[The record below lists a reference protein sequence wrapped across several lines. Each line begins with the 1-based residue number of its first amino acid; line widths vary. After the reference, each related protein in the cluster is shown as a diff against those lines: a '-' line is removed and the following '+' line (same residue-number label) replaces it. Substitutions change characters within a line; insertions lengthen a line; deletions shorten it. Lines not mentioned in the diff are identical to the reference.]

1 MRGKRFIYLGVF
13 IYSLL
18 SSIGYAQSNINLL
31 SPNGNLQFKFQLRKG
46 VPSYEVSFKKQQLI
60 RSSAI
65 GFEFD
70 YGFFGKN
77 LKINKPK
84 YVTGNETYE
93 LIVGKTQKV
102 YSHYREVTIPLQE
115 KEKPSRIVNLVV
127 RAFNDGIAFRYE
139 FPEQEGW
146 RSYVMYDELDEFR
159 LERNPKTTALFLPSY
174 TSSHE
179 GLYTKAGYEELEET
193 KLMDMPVLFQFP
205 NNVNM
210 AITEAAVR
218 DYAGMYLM
226 KEDGILKSKLSPS
239 LKNPKIKVEAKLPHK
254 SPWRVFMISDRIGTL
269 IESNILTNLNEPCK
283 IQDTSWIK
291 PGKTTFTWW
300 NGNMVPD
307 TTFMPGNNFET
318 NKYYIDFAAR
328 NGLDYHS
335 IYGFAET
342 PWYTDNGFDFGNPG
356 TYFDITKP
364 IASLDMKYICDYAKS
379 QGVGIHVWLNWKAL
393 YPKIDEAFAKF
404 QEWGISGMMVDFMDR
419 DDQEMIRIQE
429 EILAKAAKH
438 HLFIQFHG
446 SSKPSGLH
454 RTYPNEFIR
463 EGTLNYETY
472 KWNNDINA
480 DHDISMPFTRLLA
493 GAADY
498 HLGGFRSLPRSSF
511 KAQFS
516 NPYVT
521 STRCHMLAMYVVL
534 ESYLGMVC
542 DTPPAYEGQPGFE
555 YIQQLPNTWHESVVA
570 DAVVNEYVVIARRN
584 KTDWFIGAINNSTA
598 RTVSIPLDFLDNG
611 EYIADIYTDSKDAA
625 QNPNLLEKNT
635 KTVNKNQ
642 TIEVK
647 MASDGGFVS
656 RIRRK

>member
-1 MRGKRFIYLGVF
+1 MKGKRFIYLVVF
-13 IYSLL
+13 LCSLFSL
-18 SSIGYAQSNINLL
+18 IGYAQSNINLL
-31 SPNGNLQFKFQLRKG
+31 SPNGNLHFGFQLKEG
-46 VPSYEVSFKKQQLI
+46 VPSYEILFKKQQLI
-60 RSSAI
+60 GSSAI

-70 YGFFGKN
+70 NGFFGKN
-77 LKINKPK
+77 LRMNKPK
-84 YVTGNETYE
+84 FITGNETYE

-102 YSHYREVTIPLQE
+102 HSHYKEVTIPLQE
-115 KEKPSRIVNLVV
+115 KEKSSRTVNLVV
-127 RAFNDGIAFRYE
+127 RAFDDGIAFRYE
-139 FPEQEGW
+139 FPEQQEW
-146 RSYVMYDELDEFR
+146 ESYVMYDELDEFR
-159 LERNPKTTALFLPSY
+159 LVGNPKTTALFLPSY

-179 GLYTKAGYEELEET
+179 GLYTKAGYAELEEN
-193 KLMDMPVLFQFP
+193 KLMDMPALFQFP

-218 DYAGMYLM
+218 NYAGMYLM
-226 KEDGILKSKLSPS
+226 KEGDVLKSKLSPS
-239 LKNPKIKVEAKLPHK
+239 LKNQKVKVEAKLPHQ
-254 SPWRVFMISDRIGTL
+254 SPWRVFMISDRIGAL

-283 IQDTSWIK
+283 IEDTSWIK

-379 QGVGIHVWLNWKAL
+379 KGTGIHVWLNWKAL

-419 DDQEMIRIQE
+419 DDQEMIQIQE

-463 EGTLNYETY
+463 EGTLNYEAY
-472 KWNNDINA
+472 KWNNEVNA

-511 KAQFS
+511 KARFS

-555 YIQQLPNTWHESVVA
+555 YIQQLPNTWHETVVP
-570 DAVVNEYVVIARRN
+570 DAVVNEYVAVARKN
-584 KTDWFIGAINNSTA
+584 QTDWFVGAINDSTA
-598 RTVSIPLDFLDNG
+598 RTVSISLDFLDDG
-611 EYIADIYTDSKDAA
+611 EYIAEIYTDSNDAA

-635 KTVNKNQ
+635 KTVNRNQ
-642 TIEVK
+642 TIEIK

-656 RIRRK
+656 KIRKK

>member
-60 RSSAI
+60 GSSTI

-70 YGFFGKN
+70 NGFFGKN

-179 GLYTKAGYEELEET
+179 GLYTKAGYQRLEEN

>member
-1 MRGKRFIYLGVF
+1 MKKGRLIYWGLL
-13 IYSLL
+13 IYSLIC
-18 SSIGYAQSNINLL
+18 SVGFAQPNISLL
-31 SPNGNLQFKFQLRKG
+31 SPDRNLQFKFQLKNNQ
-46 VPSYEVSFKKQQLI
+46 PAYEILFKKQSLI
-60 RSSAI
+60 ESSVL
-65 GFEFD
+65 GLEFD
-70 YGFFGKN
+70 NGFFGKN
-77 LKINKPK
+77 LKINKPQ
-84 YVTGNETYE
+84 YSDGNEVYE
-93 LIVGKTQKV
+93 LVIGKSKKV
-102 YSHYREVTIPLQE
+102 YSHYKEVVIPLEE
-115 KEKPSRIVNLVV
+115 KNKPSRRINLIV
-127 RAFNDGIAFRYE
+127 RAFDDGIAFRYE

-146 RSYVMYDELDEFR
+146 ESYIMYDELDEFR
-159 LERNPKTTALFLPSY
+159 LVGNPKVTALFLPSY

-179 GLYTKAGYEELEET
+179 GLYTKAAYQELNENE
-193 KLMDMPVLFQFP
+193 LMDMPALFQFP

-226 KEDGILKSKLSPS
+226 KENGILKSKLSPS
-239 LKNPKIKVEAKLPHK
+239 LKNEKIKVEAKLPHK
-254 SPWRVFMISDRIGTL
+254 SPWRVFMISDKIGAL

-283 IQDTSWIK
+283 IEDTSWIK

-300 NGNMVPD
+300 NGNVVPD
-307 TTFMPGNNFET
+307 TTFMAGNNFET

-328 NGLDYHS
+328 SGLDYHS

-342 PWYTDNGFDFGNPG
+342 PWYTDNGFDFGTTG

-364 IASLDMKYICDYAKS
+364 IASLDMKQICDYAKS
-379 QGVGIHVWLNWKAL
+379 QGIGIHVWLNWKAL

-404 QEWGISGMMVDFMDR
+404 QEWGIRGMMVDFMDR

-429 EILAKAAKH
+429 EILQKAANH

-463 EGTLNYETY
+463 EGTLNYEVY
-472 KWNNDINA
+472 KWNNNINA

-498 HLGGFRSLPRSSF
+498 HLGGFRALPRTKF

-555 YIQQLPNTWHESVVA
+555 YIQQLPSTWDETIVP
-570 DAVVNEYVVIARRN
+570 DAEVNEYVIVARRSGS
-584 KTDWFIGAINNSTA
+584 DWYVGAMNNGTE
-598 RTVSIPLDFLDNG
+598 RTLTIPLNFLDVGN
-611 EYIADIYTDSKDAA
+611 YIADIYTDSENADE
-625 QNPNLLEKNT
+625 NPNLLEKQS
-635 KTVNKNQ
+635 KTVKKNQ
-642 TIEVK
+642 TLEIK
-647 MASDGGFVS
+647 MSADGGAVL
-656 RIRRK
+656 RIKKE

>member
-1 MRGKRFIYLGVF
+1 MKRKRFIYLGVF

-102 YSHYREVTIPLQE
+102 HSHYREVTIPLQE

-127 RAFNDGIAFRYE
+127 RAFDDGIAFRYE
-139 FPEQEGW
+139 FPEQQGW
-146 RSYVMYDELDEFR
+146 ESYVMYDELDEFR
-159 LERNPKTTALFLPSY
+159 LVGNPKTTALFLPSY

-226 KEDGILKSKLSPS
+226 KENGILKSKLSPS
-239 LKNPKIKVEAKLPHK
+239 LKNPKIKVEAKLPHQ

-328 NGLDYHS
+328 NGLNYHS

-570 DAVVNEYVVIARRN
+570 DAVVNEYVVIARRS
-584 KTDWFIGAINNSTA
+584 KTDWFIGAINNSTT
-598 RTVSIPLDFLDNG
+598 RTVSISLDFLDDG

-635 KTVNKNQ
+635 KTVDKSQ

>member
-1 MRGKRFIYLGVF
+1 MKRKRFIYLGVF

-102 YSHYREVTIPLQE
+102 HSHYREVTIPLQE

-127 RAFNDGIAFRYE
+127 RAFDDGIAFRYE
-139 FPEQEGW
+139 FPEQQGW
-146 RSYVMYDELDEFR
+146 ESYVMYDELDEFR
-159 LERNPKTTALFLPSY
+159 LVGNPKTTALFLPSY

-226 KEDGILKSKLSPS
+226 KENGILKSKLSPS
-239 LKNPKIKVEAKLPHK
+239 LKNPKIKVEAKLPHQ

-283 IQDTSWIK
+283 IEDTSWIK

-328 NGLDYHS
+328 NGLNYHS

-570 DAVVNEYVVIARRN
+570 DAVVNEYVVIARRS
-584 KTDWFIGAINNSTA
+584 KTDWFIGAINNSTT
-598 RTVSIPLDFLDNG
+598 RTVSISLDFLDDG

>member
-1 MRGKRFIYLGVF
+1 MKQKRLIYWGFF
-13 IYSLL
+13 IYSLIC
-18 SSIGYAQSNINLL
+18 SVGFAQPNINLL
-31 SPNGNLQFKFQLRKG
+31 SPNGNLQFKFQLKKG
-46 VPSYEVSFKKQQLI
+46 MPVYEILFKKQLLI
-60 RSSAI
+60 ENSAI

-70 YGFFGKN
+70 NGSFGKN
-77 LKINKPK
+77 LKMNKPEYK
-84 YVTGNETYE
+84 TGNETYK
-93 LIVGKTQKV
+93 LIVGKTK
-102 YSHYREVTIPLQE
+102 EVHSYYKEVIIPLEE
-115 KEKPSRIVNLVV
+115 KGKSPRIVNLVV
-127 RAFNDGIAFRYE
+127 RAFDDGIAFRYE
-139 FPEQEGW
+139 FPEQDGW
-146 RSYVMYDELDEFR
+146 RSYTMYDELDEFR
-159 LERNPKTTALFLPSY
+159 LVGNPKATVLFLPSY

-179 GLYTKAGYEELEET
+179 GLYTKSDYQGLKESE
-193 KLMDMPVLFQFP
+193 LMDMPVLFQFP

-226 KEDGILKSKLSPS
+226 KENGILKSKLSPS
-239 LKNPKIKVEAKLPHK
+239 LKDSRIKVEAQLPHK

-269 IESNILTNLNEPCK
+269 IESNILTNLNESCK
-283 IQDTSWIK
+283 IEDTSWIK

-307 TTFMPGNNFET
+307 TTFMLGNNFET

-379 QGVGIHVWLNWKAL
+379 KGVGIHVWLNWRAL
-393 YPKIDEAFAKF
+393 YPKIDEAFVKF

-429 EILAKAAKH
+429 EILLKAAKH

-463 EGTLNYETY
+463 EGTLNYEVY

-498 HLGGFRSLPRSSF
+498 HLGGFRALSRSKF
-511 KAQFS
+511 RPQFS

-521 STRCHMLAMYVVL
+521 STRCHMLGMYVVL

-555 YIQQLPNTWHESVVA
+555 FIQQLPNTWHETVVT
-570 DAVVNEYVVIARRN
+570 DAVINEYVVIARRN
-584 KTDWFIGAINNSTA
+584 GTDWFVGAINNSTE
-598 RTVSIPLDFLDNG
+598 RTLTIPLNFLGDG
-611 EYIADIYTDSKDAA
+611 DYVAEIYTDSEKADE
-625 QNPNLLEKNT
+625 NPNLIEKQSRIVT
-635 KTVNKNQ
+635 KNQ
-642 TIEVK
+642 TIEIK

-656 RIRRK
+656 KIVRK